1 MVSTFTTNK
10 YIEKPGNNDY
20 INNWNVPLNS
30 DMDVLD
36 AALGSAFAVSTI
48 NTDVYLNLQD
58 ARNQRIVIQGALTAN
73 VNIFIP
79 YVSGS
84 TTTAI
89 GGMWIVDN
97 QTTGS
102 FTVTIKTVVAGSTG
116 VLCGQGV
123 RSLVFSNG
131 TNCYYADDRVVPV
144 SLPQNLAPS
153 STTTQ
158 FASLGVGVAASGTS
172 GVLTTAGAINA
183 SGAITSTGNIIAYY
197 SDKRLKEITGQIE
210 NALDAVG
217 ELTGYRYTQ
226 NTKAEQF
233 GYNDYAPQVGLIAQE
248 VQKIMPETV
257 KIAPFD
263 RDGDGGSLTGENYL
277 TIQYERLVP
286 LLVQAIN
293 ELNAKVKKLENK

>member
-1 MVSTFTTNK
+1 MTSTFTTNK

-36 AALGSAFAVSTI
+36 AALGSAFVVSTI
-48 NTDVYLNLQD
+48 NTDVYLTLQD

-73 VNIFIP
+73 VNIFVP

-84 TTTAI
+84 ITTAI

-116 VLCGQGV
+116 VLCGQSV

-144 SLPQNLAPS
+144 SLPQNLATT

-172 GVLTTAGAINA
+172 GVLTTGGAINA

-197 SDKRLKEITGQIE
+197 SDKRLKEITGKIE

-226 NTKAEQF
+226 NIKAEDF
-233 GYNDYAPQVGLIAQE
+233 GYNNYAPQVGLIAQE
-248 VQKIMPETV
+248 VQKVMPEV
-257 KIAPFD
+257 VQIAPFD
-263 RDGDGGSLTGENYL
+263 RDIDGTSLSGENYL

>member
-36 AALGSAFAVSTI
+36 AALGSAFSVSTI
-48 NTDVYLNLQD
+48 NTNVYLTLQD

-73 VNIFIP
+73 VIIFIP
-79 YVSGS
+79 FVSGS
-84 TTTAI
+84 TTVAV

-97 QTTGS
+97 QTTGA
-102 FTVTIKTVVAGSTG
+102 FTVTIKTVVTGSTG

-131 TNCYYADDRVVPV
+131 NNCYYADDRVVPV
-144 SLPQNLAPS
+144 ALPQDLAKT

-158 FASLGVGVAASGTS
+158 FASLGVGVAPSGTA

-197 SDKRLKEITGQIE
+197 SDRRLKEISNEIE
-210 NALDAVG
+210 HALETVG
-217 ELTGYRYTQ
+217 ELTGYYYTQ
-226 NTKAEQF
+226 NKKAEQF
-233 GYNDYAPQVGLIAQE
+233 GYNDYVPQVGLIAQE
-248 VQKIMPETV
+248 VQKVMPEAV

-293 ELNAKVKKLENK
+293 ELHAKVKKLENK

>member
-36 AALGSAFAVSTI
+36 AALGSAFSVSTI
-48 NTDVYLNLQD
+48 NTDVYLTLQD

-84 TTTAI
+84 TTVAV

-97 QTTGS
+97 QTTGA

-131 TNCYYADDRVVPV
+131 NNCYFADDRVVPV
-144 SLPQNLAPS
+144 ALPQNLATT

-158 FASLGVGVAASGTS
+158 FASLGVGVAASGTA

-183 SGAITSTGNIIAYY
+183 SGAISSTGNIIAYY
-197 SDKRLKEITGQIE
+197 SDRRLKAINSEIE

-226 NTKAEQF
+226 NEKAGQF

-248 VQKIMPETV
+248 VQKVMPEV
-257 KIAPFD
+257 IQIAPFD

-277 TIQYERLVP
+277 TIQYDRLVP

-293 ELNAKVKKLENK
+293 ELHAKVKKLENK